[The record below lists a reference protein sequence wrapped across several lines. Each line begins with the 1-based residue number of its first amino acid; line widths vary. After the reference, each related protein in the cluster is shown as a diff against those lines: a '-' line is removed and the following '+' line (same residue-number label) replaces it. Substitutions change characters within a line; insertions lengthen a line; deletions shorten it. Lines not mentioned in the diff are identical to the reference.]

1 MNDRIKVM
9 ASFFSSHWNST
20 EAGLPG

>member
-20 EAGLPG
+20 EAG

>member
-9 ASFFSSHWNST
+9 ASW
-20 EAGLPG
+20 L